1 MRLTEN
7 YKFGK
12 RHFSLESVRTEIIQ
26 KRGIGFH
33 DDDDDYLFSTAKFNM
48 CMV

>member
-7 YKFGK
+7 YKFRK
-12 RHFSLESVRTEIIQ
+12 THFSLESVRTEIIQ

-33 DDDDDYLFSTAKFNM
+33 DDENLILLLIFDGKI
-48 CMV
+48 